1 MHRPRTTVAALASA
15 LVLAVSA
22 PAVAHDPA
30 PVPPPHPS
38 ASAHDNSVV
47 KRISVDRMM
56 AHISHLSETIGPRP
70 AGGVAEQQTVDYL
83 VAQFES
89 YGYQDVEVQT
99 FTFGRNNTTGMN
111 VIATKKPQNKNVDNG
126 QIVVVGAHHDSV
138 SRGPGANDDASGT
151 AAVLELARVFASTP
165 TAAEVRF
172 ALFGAEENGLVGS
185 RYYANQMSADE
196 VGRTVAM
203 FQLDMVG
210 SRDAGHLTMFTVDG
224 QQNTVTD
231 LAASASSRVSYNEI
245 PPFSM
250 LGRSDHVPF
259 YEKGIPAALFIHTPL
274 EPWYHGPEDTIDK
287 VDPDKVL
294 DVASIVGAALL
305 NGVRKGTPALER
317 SAVAPVPVD
326 YYYEDPHL

>member
-1 MHRPRTTVAALASA
+1 MSG
-15 LVLAVSA
+15 

-47 KRISVDRMM
+47 KRISIDRMM
-56 AHISHLSETIGPRP
+56 EHVSYLSETIGPRP
-70 AGGVAEQQTVDYL
+70 AGSVAEQQTVDYL
-83 VAQFES
+83 VAELES
-89 YGYQDVEVQT
+89 YGYRDVEVQS
-99 FTFGRNNTTGMN
+99 FTFGRNNTTAMN
-111 VIATKKPQNKNVDNG
+111 VIATKKPQNQRHDNG

-151 AAVLELARVFASTP
+151 AAVLELARIFASTP
-165 TAAEVRF
+165 TSAEVRF

-185 RYYANQMSADE
+185 RQYVSRMAEADIE
-196 VGRTVAM
+196 RTVAM
-203 FQLDMVG
+203 FQLDMIG
-210 SRDAGHLTMFTVDG
+210 ARDAGHLTMFTVDG
-224 QQNTVTD
+224 EQNTVTD
-231 LAASASSRVSYNEI
+231 LAASASSRVSTNEI

-259 YEKGIPAALFIHTPL
+259 YEAGIPAALFIHTPL

-294 DVASIVGAALL
+294 DVAQIVGAALL
-305 NGVRKGTPALER
+305 NGVRKDTPALHR
-317 SAVAPVPVD
+317 SAVRPVPVD